1 MNTDVK
7 ETYSFFED
15 FFGNLQG
22 LNLEEKGGNLTV
34 RYRNKKVSKLSDLFK
49 SILLADPKKYDFLKA
64 KWPYKFHKDGTMS
77 TNMFTLNIQRIEFLD
92 NSDFRYMKAFK
103 QIATRSCKKREDEKK
118 GRHEDLFSLIT
129 SATSSDQEESYKDN
143 HGKQSIDETY
153 LDDVIARFTKQREN
167 ETTNDSENIVKKQ
180 SYTNDLEGNSETND
194 PYRNDSVEHSES
206 SGKKRSHTN
215 DMEENSETDG
225 SYTNDLAEHSEG
237 KKRSHTNDM
246 EENSETDGPCTNDS
260 AELTENIETGGP
272 CTNDSTEH
280 SESSGKKRSHTND
293 LEENSERINGLHEE
307 NMIEHSDKRGN
318 VSMEMSCGNGIGEDN
333 GLSEYIEELRK
344 ELESNNSILNAC
356 KETKKRLLPILE
368 SVKSEL
374 CQLNSHTLK
383 SEIFD
388 SMELENQILRVMA
401 CYTVCKSM

>member
-34 RYRNKKVSKLSDLFK
+34 RYRNKKVSKLSDLFNL
-49 SILLADPKKYDFLKA
+49 ILQTDPQKYEFLKA
-64 KWPYKFHKDGTMS
+64 KWPYKFHEDGTMS
-77 TNMFTLNIQRIEFLD
+77 TNIFTINIQRIEFLD
-92 NSDFRYMKAFK
+92 ISDFRYMKAFK
-103 QIATRSCKKREDEKK
+103 QIATRSCKKREDKKK
-118 GRHEDLFSLIT
+118 GGQEDLYSQHYPLII

-153 LDDVIARFTKQREN
+153 LDDVIARFTRQREN

-194 PYRNDSVEHSES
+194 PYRNDS
-206 SGKKRSHTN
+206 
-215 DMEENSETDG
+215 
-225 SYTNDLAEHSEG
+225 
-237 KKRSHTNDM
+237 
-246 EENSETDGPCTNDS
+246 
-260 AELTENIETGGP
+260 
-272 CTNDSTEH
+272 TEH

-293 LEENSERINGLHEE
+293 LEEHSESSGKKRSHTNDLEEHSESSGKKRSHTNDLEEKSESINGLHEE

-344 ELESNNSILNAC
+344 ELESKNSILNAC